1 MEYRI
6 SPHDVSNG
14 AKLLAEKLNT
24 KQILPEGSKYKYK
37 KEHTIINWGSSVK
50 KPWWVEGI
58 KVLNHPDKVAIA
70 VDKIKTFK
78 VLSDAGISTPEYSSK
93 IEDAKNWIK
102 NGNTVFCR
110 TKVRASGGEG
120 IVVAKTEA
128 ELVNCPLYTLY
139 KKKKHEYRI
148 AVVNGVVIDFM
159 QKKKNSEWNVEMNGE
174 VDYLVRSHGR
184 GWIMAREGVNPPR
197 IVLDLAIKSVKSLGL
212 DFASVD
218 IIFNESEGKA
228 YVLELN
234 TAPGLEEGG
243 TSLERYSNAFLALLN
258 QKDIVPAAVIPA
270 NPADQQG
277 NNAINQNINSA
288 PVVAAPPAA
297 PVVRKIEVP
306 AAQNTITIKIDQ
318 AKDIEIIF
326 HDGKAIVYGK
336 LPGEFYPVKLALVE
350 GQNLNLK
357 KY

>member
-6 SPHDVSNG
+6 APHDVSNG
-14 AKLLAEKLNT
+14 ATLLAEKLQT
-24 KQILPEGSKYKYK
+24 KKILPEGSKYKYK
-37 KEHTIINWGSSVK
+37 KEHIILNWGSSVK

-78 VLSDAGISTPEYSSK
+78 VLSDAGVSIPEYSSK

-128 ELVNCPLYTLY
+128 ELVNCTLYTLY

-184 GWIMAREGVNPPR
+184 GWIMAREGVNPPQ

-258 QKDIVPAAVIPA
+258 QKDIAPAAVIPA
-270 NPADQQG
+270 NQQE
-277 NNAINQNINSA
+277 NQNNNPAPVIATVPVA
-288 PVVAAPPAA
+288 PVVKK
-297 PVVRKIEVP
+297 VEVP
-306 AAQNTITIKIDQ
+306 AVQKTATIKIDQ

-326 HDGKAIVYGK
+326 HEGKAIVYGK
-336 LPGEFYPVKLALVE
+336 IPGEFYPIKLALIE